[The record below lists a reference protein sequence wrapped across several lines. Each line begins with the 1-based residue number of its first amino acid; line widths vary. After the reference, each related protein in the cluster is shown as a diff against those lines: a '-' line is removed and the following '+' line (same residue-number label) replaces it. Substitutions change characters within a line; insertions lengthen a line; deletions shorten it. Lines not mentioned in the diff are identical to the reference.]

1 VRESDKS
8 FKQRTVILRWNVSKR
23 KDVAMS
29 RISRLITTA
38 LCAMLPLVSSAAT
51 RICSVYV
58 ESYASLQKQ
67 LFLGAEVFNAPQLG
81 AMPMM
86 LTMSLPGAAQIN
98 PDQPVA
104 LHLFDVGNAKT
115 GFIME
120 LTPVGTNASAYLQ
133 AIIGN
138 EDKLPVPVNGVYVF
152 NGGAARV
159 VGTRVLFAPKASDLA
174 ACAGTNAP
182 ALPPLPAIP
191 GTIRVVAFPSALKPM
206 ISNLKTVFADL
217 SASGMP
223 NAKQT
228 QQSMDA
234 IIDFYGQLLGQI
246 DTMQIGIAVQ
256 REGLAIRSRL
266 IPTKDSDIA
275 TLLASAKPVTPEY
288 LTYLDGDALF
298 RCAAGSYTFPATLR
312 KQIVDLYTSM
322 MRLQPNLASVE
333 SKDIAELFDVSIRSI
348 GAPLALTATCRTNA
362 ILVQGMMGMPQSVS
376 DSTAAETYLTD
387 QLAMMKKPV
396 FAAIMGQSGMKMP
409 EPVVRTY
416 KDVKIHTFKTLL
428 DEEGF
433 KKTLRAQMPA
443 DLDPKDLDEAMQ
455 AALKPMRAMMKLLEP
470 GYEYAA
476 KGKTLAFGMGSPEMV
491 EQVINRIDTPAK
503 PSVEANRITQLLAP
517 ASAPFV
523 IGRLSLSGIAKV
535 ILTLTR
541 VVPAEAAAAFPTGDG
556 VVMAEWITGGQAESA
571 ILITTSEI
579 TSLTAIFQAVNPS
592 PGMGAFE
599 GGDMGDD
606 EDMGDDGDL

>member
-1 VRESDKS
+1 
-8 FKQRTVILRWNVSKR
+8 
-23 KDVAMS
+23 MS

-38 LCAMLPLVSSAAT
+38 LCAILPIVSSAAT

-86 LTMSLPGAAQIN
+86 FTMSVPGAAQIN

-104 LHLFDVGNAKT
+104 LHLFDVGNAET

-120 LTPVGTNASAYLQ
+120 LTSMGTNASAYLQ

-138 EDKLPVPVNGVYVF
+138 EGKLPEPVNGVYVL

-159 VGTRVLFAPKASDLA
+159 VGTRVLFAPKASDLE

-206 ISNLKTVFADL
+206 MSDLKTVFADL

-256 REGLAIRSRL
+256 RDGLAIRSRL
-266 IPTKDSDIA
+266 IPAKDSDIA
-275 TLLASAKPVTPEY
+275 ALLASAKPVTPEY
-288 LTYLDGDALF
+288 LTYLDGNALF
-298 RCAAGSYTFPATLR
+298 HCAAGSYTFPNTLR
-312 KQIVDLYTSM
+312 KQIEDLYASM
-322 MRLQPNLASVE
+322 MRLSPNLASVE
-333 SKDIAELFDVSIRSI
+333 SKDIAELLDASIRAI

-362 ILVQGMMGMPQSVS
+362 ILVQGMMGIPQ
-376 DSTAAETYLTD
+376 AETYLTN

-396 FAAIMGQSGMKMP
+396 FTAIVGQSGMKMP
-409 EPVVRTY
+409 EPIVRTY
-416 KDVKIHTFKTLL
+416 KDVKIHTFKTLF

-433 KKTLRAQMPA
+433 KETLRAQMPA
-443 DLDPKDLDEAMQ
+443 DLDPKDLEEAMQ

-476 KGKTLAFGMGSPEMV
+476 RGNTLAFGMGSPEMV
-491 EQVINRIDTPAK
+491 EQVIDRIDTLAK

-571 ILITTSEI
+571 ILITASEI
-579 TSLTAIFQAVNPS
+579 NSLTAIFKAAKPS

-606 EDMGDDGDL
+606 EDQGDVGAQGDVGGQ

>member
-1 VRESDKS
+1 
-8 FKQRTVILRWNVSKR
+8 
-23 KDVAMS
+23 MS

-38 LCAMLPLVSSAAT
+38 LCAILPIVSSAAT

-86 LTMSLPGAAQIN
+86 FTMSVPGAAQIN

-104 LHLFDVGNAKT
+104 LHLFDVGNAET

-120 LTPVGTNASAYLQ
+120 LTPMGTNASAYLQ

-138 EDKLPVPVNGVYVF
+138 EGKLPEPVNGVYVL

-159 VGTRVLFAPKASDLA
+159 VGTRVLFAPKASDLE

-206 ISNLKTVFADL
+206 MSDLKTVFADL

-256 REGLAIRSRL
+256 RDGLAIRSRL
-266 IPTKDSDIA
+266 IPAKDSDIA
-275 TLLASAKPVTPEY
+275 ALLASAKPVTPEY
-288 LTYLDGDALF
+288 LTYLDGNALF
-298 RCAAGSYTFPATLR
+298 HCAAGSYTFPNTLR
-312 KQIVDLYTSM
+312 KQIEDLYASM
-322 MRLQPNLASVE
+322 MRLSPNLASVE
-333 SKDIAELFDVSIRSI
+333 SKDIAELLDASIRAI

-362 ILVQGMMGMPQSVS
+362 ILVQGMMGIPQ
-376 DSTAAETYLTD
+376 AETYLTN

-396 FAAIMGQSGMKMP
+396 FTAIVGQSGMKMP
-409 EPVVRTY
+409 EPIVRTY
-416 KDVKIHTFKTLL
+416 KDVKIHTFKTLF

-433 KKTLRAQMPA
+433 KETLRAQMPA
-443 DLDPKDLDEAMQ
+443 DLDPKDLEEAMQ

-476 KGKTLAFGMGSPEMV
+476 RGNTLAFGMGSPEMV
-491 EQVINRIDTPAK
+491 EQVIDRIDTLAK

-571 ILITTSEI
+571 ILITASEI
-579 TSLTAIFQAVNPS
+579 NSLTAIFKAAKPS

-606 EDMGDDGDL
+606 EDQGDVGAQGDVGGQ